1 MITDPI
7 SDMFV
12 RIRNANAKLH
22 EKVDIPSSKVKTE
35 IARVLKEE
43 GYIANYKHIEDQKQG
58 VLRVYLKYGL
68 DGKAILQGIK
78 RSSKPSLR
86 IYKKV
91 EELKSVLGS
100 FGIAIIS
107 TSKGMMS
114 SKKAKKSW
122 SRWRSNRICLVKFK
136 YEVMK

>member
-35 IARVLKEE
+35 IAKVLKDE

-58 VLRVYLKYGL
+58 VLRVYLKY
-68 DGKAILQGIK
+68 DVNGKAVLQGIK
-78 RSSKPSLR
+78 RVSKPSLR
-86 IYKKV
+86 IFKGY
-91 EELKSVLGS
+91 EELPKVLGS
-100 FGIAIIS
+100 FGIAVIS

-114 SKKAKKSW
+114 SKKAKEEK
-122 SRWRSNRICLVKFK
+122 VGG
-136 YEVMK
+136 EVIGYVW

>member
-58 VLRVYLKYGL
+58 VLRVYLKY
-68 DGKAILQGIK
+68 DNGKSVLQGIK
-78 RSSKPSLR
+78 RVSKPSLR
-86 IYKKV
+86 IFKGH
-91 EELKSVLGS
+91 EELPKVLGS
-100 FGIAIIS
+100 FGIAVVS

-114 SKKAKKSW
+114 SKKAKEAK
-122 SRWRSNRICLVKFK
+122 VGG
-136 YEVMK
+136 EVIGYVW

>member
-22 EKVDIPSSKVKTE
+22 EKVDIPASKVKTE

-58 VLRVYLKYGL
+58 VLRVYLKY
-68 DGKAILQGIK
+68 DVNGKAVLQGIK

-86 IYKKV
+86 IYKGH
-91 EELKSVLGS
+91 EDLKNVLGS
-100 FGIAIIS
+100 FGTAIIS
-107 TSKGMMS
+107 TSKGIMA
-114 SKKAKKSW
+114 SKAAKEQKIGGELIGYVW
-122 SRWRSNRICLVKFK
+122 
-136 YEVMK
+136 

>member
-22 EKVDIPSSKVKTE
+22 EKVDIPSSKVKIE

-58 VLRVYLKYGL
+58 VLRVYLKY
-68 DGKAILQGIK
+68 DVNGKAVLQGIK

-86 IYKKV
+86 IFKRA
-91 EELKSVLGS
+91 EELKNVLGS
-100 FGIAIIS
+100 FGVAIIS

-114 SKKAKKSW
+114 SKKAKQAG
-122 SRWRSNRICLVKFK
+122 VGG
-136 YEVMK
+136 EVIGYVW

>member
-58 VLRVYLKYGL
+58 VLRVYLKY
-68 DGKAILQGIK
+68 DANGKAALQGI
-78 RSSKPSLR
+78 RRVSKPSLR
-86 IYKKV
+86 IFKGY
-91 EELKSVLGS
+91 EELPKVLGS
-100 FGIAIIS
+100 FGIAVIS

-114 SKKAKKSW
+114 SKKAKEAK
-122 SRWRSNRICLVKFK
+122 VGG
-136 YEVMK
+136 EVIGYVW

>member
-12 RIRNANAKLH
+12 RIRNANSKLH

-58 VLRVYLKYGL
+58 VLRVYLKY
-68 DGKAILQGIK
+68 DNGKAVLQGIK
-78 RSSKPSLR
+78 RVSKPSLR
-86 IYKKV
+86 IFKGH
-91 EELKSVLGS
+91 EELPKVLGS
-100 FGIAIIS
+100 FGIAVVS

-114 SKKAKKSW
+114 SKKAKEAK
-122 SRWRSNRICLVKFK
+122 VGG
-136 YEVMK
+136 EVIGYVW

>member
-22 EKVDIPSSKVKTE
+22 EKVDIPASKVKTE

-58 VLRVYLKYGL
+58 VLRVYLKYTL
-68 DGKAILQGIK
+68 DGKAVIQGIK
-78 RSSKPSLR
+78 RISKPSLR
-86 IYKKV
+86 IYKGH
-91 EELKSVLGS
+91 EDLKNVLGS
-100 FGIAIIS
+100 FGTAIIS
-107 TSKGMMS
+107 TSKGIMA
-114 SKKAKKSW
+114 SKAAKEQKIGGELIGYVW
-122 SRWRSNRICLVKFK
+122 
-136 YEVMK
+136 

>member
-58 VLRVYLKYGL
+58 VLRVYLKY
-68 DGKAILQGIK
+68 DNGKAVLQGIQ
-78 RSSKPSLR
+78 RVSKPSLR
-86 IYKKV
+86 IFKGH
-91 EELKSVLGS
+91 EELPKV
-100 FGIAIIS
+100 
-107 TSKGMMS
+107 
-114 SKKAKKSW
+114 
-122 SRWRSNRICLVKFK
+122 
-136 YEVMK
+136 

>member
-58 VLRVYLKYGL
+58 VLRVYLKY
-68 DGKAILQGIK
+68 DNGKAVLQGIK
-78 RSSKPSLR
+78 RVSKPSLR
-86 IYKKV
+86 IFKGH
-91 EELKSVLGS
+91 EELPKVLGS
-100 FGIAIIS
+100 FGVAIIS

-114 SKKAKKSW
+114 SKKAKEAK
-122 SRWRSNRICLVKFK
+122 VGG
-136 YEVMK
+136 EVIGYIW

>member
-58 VLRVYLKYGL
+58 VLRVYLKY
-68 DGKAILQGIK
+68 DANGKAVLQGIK

-86 IYKKV
+86 IFKRA
-91 EELKSVLGS
+91 EELKNVLGS
-100 FGIAIIS
+100 FGVAIVS
-107 TSKGMMS
+107 TSKRMMS
-114 SKKAKKSW
+114 SKKAKQA
-122 SRWRSNRICLVKFK
+122 NVGG
-136 YEVMK
+136 EVIGYVW

>member
-58 VLRVYLKYGL
+58 VLRVYLKY
-68 DGKAILQGIK
+68 DNGKAVLQGIK
-78 RSSKPSLR
+78 RVSKPSLR
-86 IYKKV
+86 IFKGH
-91 EELKSVLGS
+91 EELPKVLGS
-100 FGIAIIS
+100 FGIAVVS

-114 SKKAKKSW
+114 SKKAKEAK
-122 SRWRSNRICLVKFK
+122 VGG
-136 YEVMK
+136 EVIGYVW